1 LLAIVGHSALDRT
14 AWPDGR
20 RENLLGGAPRF
31 ASRALAGTGAAV
43 VLTKGGDDELRAPL
57 HATGLQVLAGP
68 SRRTTTYDVRLHGD
82 GTWHETLAALG
93 DRFTPHDVET
103 WMAPALEGCSA
114 VVCGS
119 LWRGD
124 FPPATLAALGRGR
137 TLYLDAQ
144 GPGRAPRVGP
154 VVIEGPLWRAGIAGV
169 RVLKMNEHEA
179 RVLLGEVDL
188 TAAESTGVPVVV
200 VTLGERGAVV
210 FADGVATTVPAEPVA
225 IADTVGTGDAFLALM
240 AAAELA
246 GAGPVE
252 AVRHACDG
260 VAAMLWSRRVAE
272 AAAESGAA

>member
-1 LLAIVGHSALDRT
+1 
-14 AWPDGR
+14 
-20 RENLLGGAPRF
+20 
-31 ASRALAGTGAAV
+31 V

-57 HATGLQVLAGP
+57 HTTGLPVIAGT

-82 GTWHETLAALG
+82 GAWHETLAALG
-93 DRFTPHDVET
+93 DPFTPRDVAT
-103 WMAPALEGCSA
+103 WMAPALAGCSA

-124 FPPATLAALGRGR
+124 LPPATLAALGRGR
-137 TLYLDAQ
+137 ALYLDAQ

-154 VVIEGPLWRAGIAGV
+154 VVIDGPLRRAWIAGV

-179 RVLLGEVDL
+179 RVLLGGVDL
-188 TAAESTGVPVVV
+188 AAADRTDVPVVV

-210 FADGVATTVPAEPVA
+210 CANGAATLVAAEPVD
-225 IADTVGTGDAFLALM
+225 IADTVGAGDAFLALM

-246 GAGPVE
+246 GAAPVE

-260 VAAMLWSRRVAE
+260 VAGLLWSRVLAE
-272 AAAESGAA
+272 AAVASGAA